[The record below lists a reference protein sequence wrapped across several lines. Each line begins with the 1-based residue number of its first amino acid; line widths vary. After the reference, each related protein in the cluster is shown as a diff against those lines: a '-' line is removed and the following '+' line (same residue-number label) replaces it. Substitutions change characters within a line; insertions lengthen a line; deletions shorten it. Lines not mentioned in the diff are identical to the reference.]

1 MQFSEG
7 SATGLGVYAD
17 KLAGALRRRPDIELV
32 EFRDSGYDVW
42 RFDRRVFWDQF
53 RAPLLARRSR
63 ADIVHFTGGT
73 LPLWTPHPCLLTVHD
88 LAWLHGAVAGRPHS
102 RLYFGAIQRRLAR
115 RADRIATDTEAS
127 LRGILDTLRV
137 SPSKVVVTGA
147 GVDESWFGV
156 QPLPDDPPFLLN
168 VGTVEDR
175 KDLITAVRALA
186 TLPNYKLIS
195 AGPHTPYAAKV
206 LQAASDAGVQ
216 ERVELRGFVD
226 DASLKSLYARA
237 TALVFPSR
245 YEGFG
250 LPPLQALA
258 AGLPVVA
265 SDIPVLREVLG
276 AYALFARPGEPES
289 FAECLRTISRPD
301 YRLHELVESGRA
313 HARQFTWERVAERTA
328 NLYHAIIE
336 DR

>member
-7 SATGLGVYAD
+7 TGTGLGVYAD
-17 KLAGALRRRPDIELV
+17 NLAAALRRRPDIELV
-32 EFRDSGYDVW
+32 EFRDTGYDVW
-42 RFDRRVFWDQF
+42 RFDRRIFWDQV

-73 LPLWTPHPCLLTVHD
+73 LPLWTPHPCVLTVHD
-88 LAWLHGAVAGRPHS
+88 LAWLHGAVAGRAHS
-102 RLYFGAIQRRLAR
+102 RLYFGAIQSRLAR
-115 RADRIATDTEAS
+115 RADRIATDTEVARS
-127 LRGILDTLRV
+127 GILETLRV
-137 SPSKVVVTGA
+137 PPSKVAVTGA
-147 GVDESWFGV
+147 GVDESWFAV
-156 QPLPDDPPFLLN
+156 PRLPDDPPFLLN
-168 VGTVEDR
+168 VGTVEKR

-186 TLPNYKLIS
+186 ALPNYKLIS

-206 LQAASDAGVQ
+206 MQAAVEAGVQ
-216 ERVELRGFVD
+216 GRVELRGFVD

-237 TALVFPSR
+237 SALLFPSR

-276 AYALFARPGEPES
+276 ASALFARPGDPES
-289 FAECLRTISRPD
+289 FAERLRTLSSSNF
-301 YRLHELVESGRA
+301 RLHDLVKGGREQ
-313 HARQFTWERVAERTA
+313 ARQFTWEQVAERTA
-328 NLYHAIIE
+328 HLYRAIIQ